1 MNQKIEVADE
11 ILKSKKLRRDIFDSM
26 AAAIEKL
33 EKANKNVTQDAI
45 LEIVGGSKA
54 TVAKYKKFIDTLNI
68 DEVNVDVDNLAGDI
82 HHMIQSQ
89 IKASITPLQSSY
101 SAKVDSLESNYQ
113 EVLTSLE
120 RTEDELEQSQKVLI
134 TSQSRENKLQGQV
147 EALNEQ
153 VKQIKAE
160 YKADL
165 EKLDEKRKN
174 EVKLLVKE
182 RDDATSRVAGAEQ
195 SQREAQASKEKSENE
210 VIELRSELKKT
221 TQKLADTEKT
231 AAVYEVEIKNLTKE
245 LATIDTQI
253 HEYKEDVLDKIKD
266 LKSEL
271 IAKSKRTEQLES
283 ELSTTSNE
291 NLSAQKALLTMT
303 EERNTLLLELEMLKS
318 KHQ

>member
-1 MNQKIEVADE
+1 MSQKLEVADE

-26 AAAIEKL
+26 ATAIEKL

-54 TVAKYKKFIDTLNI
+54 TVAKYKKFIDTLNL

-120 RTEDELEQSQKVLI
+120 RTEDDLELSQKALI

-153 VKQIKAE
+153 VKQIKSE

-174 EVKLLVKE
+174 EVKLLVRE

-195 SQREAQASKEKSENE
+195 SQREAKASKEKSENE
-210 VIELRSELKKT
+210 VIELRSELKTT

-245 LATIDTQI
+245 LATIETQFQ
-253 HEYKEDVLDKIKD
+253 EYKEDVSDKINE

-291 NLSAQKALLTMT
+291 NMSAQKDLLTMT
-303 EERNTLLLELEMLKS
+303 EERNKLQLELEILKS
-318 KHQ
+318 KLQ